1 MIRLAIA
8 LLFTTGIRRGELL
21 ALKIGDYNPRES
33 TLHIRETKF
42 YKSRLLPIN
51 GSIAAEMDQ
60 CLRARSQRKLP
71 VSRIRPSSGT
81 PPGVEE
87 LTAARVCDAAIQP
100 LLQKCG
106 IVTAKGKLP
115 RIHDF
120 RHSFAVNALLR
131 WYRAGADVEAKL
143 PLLATYLGHGSA
155 VSTHY
160 YLHFIEPLR
169 TAASERFANRYGE
182 LVSPLP
188 TAARR
193 RAMKTGLPNLLGAAI
208 RDYFTDH
215 LPRLRGTSPHTIHS
229 YRDSIV
235 LLLRFLSR
243 QRNKPVTGLD
253 LTDLDPPGIL
263 AFLAHLEQERNNGVS
278 TRNVRLSAIHA
289 FFHFVAARNPEHLEL
304 AQRVLGIPFKRARQR
319 AIDYL
324 EYEEIDAILKAINRA
339 TLQGSRDYALL
350 ATMFNTGGR
359 VQEIAELRACDLQLT
374 KPFQV
379 RLFGKGRK
387 ERYCPLW
394 PQTAAVLRAFC
405 HQRNL
410 DLRSESH
417 LFLNHRG
424 QPLTRFGIRH
434 ILARCLGLAYERA
447 PNLRKKRLH
456 PHSVRHSTAV
466 ALLKSGVDL
475 STISHLLGHASP
487 TTTNRYAKVDLEM
500 KRQAIAKVKPV
511 PRRSRTPWS
520 KDRTILDWL
529 ESL

>member
-1 MIRLAIA
+1 
-8 LLFTTGIRRGELL
+8 
-21 ALKIGDYNPRES
+21 
-33 TLHIRETKF
+33 
-42 YKSRLLPIN
+42 
-51 GSIAAEMDQ
+51 
-60 CLRARSQRKLP
+60 
-71 VSRIRPSSGT
+71 
-81 PPGVEE
+81 
-87 LTAARVCDAAIQP
+87 
-100 LLQKCG
+100 
-106 IVTAKGKLP
+106 
-115 RIHDF
+115 
-120 RHSFAVNALLR
+120 
-131 WYRAGADVEAKL
+131 
-143 PLLATYLGHGSA
+143 
-155 VSTHY
+155 
-160 YLHFIEPLR
+160 
-169 TAASERFANRYGE
+169 
-182 LVSPLP
+182 
-188 TAARR
+188 
-193 RAMKTGLPNLLGAAI
+193 MKTGLPNLLGAII

-235 LLLRFLSR
+235 LLLRFLAR

-263 AFLAHLEQERNNGVS
+263 AFLAHLEQERKNGVP

-289 FFHFVAARNPEHLEL
+289 LFHFAASRNPEHLAL

-324 EYEEIDAILKAINRA
+324 EYEEIDVVLKTINRS

-359 VQEIAELRACDLQLT
+359 VQEIADLRACDLQLT

-394 PQTAAVLRAFC
+394 PQTATVLRSFC
-405 HQRNL
+405 HQQNL
-410 DLRSESH
+410 DLRSESRV
-417 LFLNHRG
+417 FLNHRG
-424 QPLTRFGIRH
+424 QPLTRFGIRY
-434 ILARCLGLAYERA
+434 ILARCLGLACKGA

-500 KRQAIAKVKPV
+500 KRKAIAKVKPV
-511 PRRSRTPWS
+511 PRRSRTPWN
-520 KDRTILDWL
+520 KNRTILDWL

>member
-1 MIRLAIA
+1 MKP
-8 LLFTTGIRRGELL
+8 GI
-21 ALKIGDYNPRES
+21 
-33 TLHIRETKF
+33 
-42 YKSRLLPIN
+42 
-51 GSIAAEMDQ
+51 
-60 CLRARSQRKLP
+60 
-71 VSRIRPSSGT
+71 
-81 PPGVEE
+81 
-87 LTAARVCDAAIQP
+87 
-100 LLQKCG
+100 
-106 IVTAKGKLP
+106 
-115 RIHDF
+115 
-120 RHSFAVNALLR
+120 
-131 WYRAGADVEAKL
+131 
-143 PLLATYLGHGSA
+143 
-155 VSTHY
+155 
-160 YLHFIEPLR
+160 
-169 TAASERFANRYGE
+169 
-182 LVSPLP
+182 
-188 TAARR
+188 
-193 RAMKTGLPNLLGAAI
+193 PNLLGAAM

-215 LPRLRGTSPHTIHS
+215 LPRLRGTSPHTLHS
-229 YRDSIV
+229 YRDSLV
-235 LLLRFLSR
+235 LLLRFLSQQR
-243 QRNKPVTGLD
+243 QKPVTGLD

-263 AFLAHLEQERNNGVS
+263 AFLSHLEQGRKNAVS

-289 FFHFVAARNPEHLEL
+289 FFHFAAARNPEHLEL
-304 AQRVLGIPFKRARQR
+304 AQRVLGIPFKRTRQR

-324 EYEEIDAILKAINRA
+324 EYEEMDAILKTINRV

-359 VQEIAELRACDLQLT
+359 VQEIADLRACDLQLT

-394 PQTAAVLRAFC
+394 PQTATVLRAFC

-410 DLRSESH
+410 DLRSDSH
-417 LFLNHRG
+417 VFLNHRG
-424 QPLTRFGIRH
+424 QPISRFGIRH
-434 ILARCLGLAYERA
+434 ILARCLQLACERA

-511 PRRSRTPWS
+511 PRQSRTPWS

>member
-1 MIRLAIA
+1 M
-8 LLFTTGIRRGELL
+8 
-21 ALKIGDYNPRES
+21 
-33 TLHIRETKF
+33 ET
-42 YKSRLLPIN
+42 
-51 GSIAAEMDQ
+51 
-60 CLRARSQRKLP
+60 C
-71 VSRIRPSSGT
+71 
-81 PPGVEE
+81 
-87 LTAARVCDAAIQP
+87 
-100 LLQKCG
+100 
-106 IVTAKGKLP
+106 
-115 RIHDF
+115 H
-120 RHSFAVNALLR
+120 
-131 WYRAGADVEAKL
+131 
-143 PLLATYLGHGSA
+143 
-155 VSTHY
+155 
-160 YLHFIEPLR
+160 
-169 TAASERFANRYGE
+169 
-182 LVSPLP
+182 
-188 TAARR
+188 
-193 RAMKTGLPNLLGAAI
+193 PNLLGSAI
-208 RDYFTDH
+208 RDYFLDH

-243 QRNKPVTGLD
+243 QRNIPITALN

-263 AFLAHLEQERNNGVS
+263 AFLSHLEQERNNVIS

-289 FFHFVAARNPEHLEL
+289 FFHFVAARNPEYLDL
-304 AQRVLGIPFKRARQR
+304 AQRVLGVPFKRARQR

-324 EYEEIDAILKAINRA
+324 EYEEMDAILKAINRA
-339 TLQGSRDYALL
+339 TPQGCRDYALF

-359 VQEIAELRACDLQLT
+359 VQEIANLRACDLQLT

-394 PQTAAVLRAFC
+394 PQTATVLRAFC
-405 HQRNL
+405 YQRNL
-410 DLRSESH
+410 DFHSESH
-417 LFLNHRG
+417 VFLNHRG
-424 QPLTRFGIRH
+424 QPLSRFGIRH
-434 ILARCLGLAYERA
+434 ILARCLRLACKGV
-447 PNLRKKRLH
+447 PNLGKKRLH

-529 ESL
+529 QSL